1 MRSEL
6 SLYHVKIKQ
15 AGGINKP
22 RRGLSTELDH
32 AGNLIWDF
40 QPHNCE
46 KEVTAHKTSL
56 WYVLQHPK
64 LTKTQELV
72 RDSDIL
78 LKAV

>member
-6 SLYHVKIKQ
+6 SLYHVKVKQ

-40 QPHNCE
+40 WPHNCE
-46 KEVTAHKTSL
+46 KEITA
-56 WYVLQHPK
+56 Y
-64 LTKTQELV
+64 
-72 RDSDIL
+72 
-78 LKAV
+78 